1 MELIIKETKKV
12 PRFIPFV
19 CLWVA
24 IETRYSPS
32 IITAGL
38 WDYCINV
45 EFCVAFYLQT
55 NFPCLEKSNSPTST
69 NTRHNQSIWKPNS
82 VLYSFHA
89 IFLWFCLHE
98 EDNFG
103 FQHRTKSCNALTDLG
118 FPNPRQFQL
127 IALISPA
134 IVVIFLYRTL
144 YKANPKR
151 NKKIQGYK
159 PSIKPTPST
168 TRKSRKQTPNKQ

>member
-1 MELIIKETKKV
+1 MPGFV
-12 PRFIPFV
+12 PFI
-19 CLWVA
+19 CLWMA
-24 IETRYSPS
+24 IETSYSPF
-32 IITAGL
+32 IITASL
-38 WDYCINV
+38 CDYCIHV
-45 EFCVAFYLQT
+45 KSCVAFNLQT

-69 NTRHNQSIWKPNS
+69 NTRHNQSIWKPKF

-98 EDNFG
+98 EDNIG
-103 FQHRTKSCNALTDLG
+103 FQHRTKSCNSLTDLG

-151 NKKIQGYK
+151 NKKIQGYR